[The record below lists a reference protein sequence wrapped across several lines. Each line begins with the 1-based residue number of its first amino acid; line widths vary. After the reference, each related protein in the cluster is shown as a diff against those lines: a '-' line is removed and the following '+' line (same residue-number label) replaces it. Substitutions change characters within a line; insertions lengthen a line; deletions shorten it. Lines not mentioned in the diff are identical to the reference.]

1 MVKANYIVFAIIVGG
16 LINMVSDEE
25 IKQYRNLAL
34 KNKPHLR
41 NKPLWVELDDGEY
54 RFVIK
59 GMGQKAVKLELY
71 VHYED
76 ILDNPDGV
84 IESKLDEMIKTIFEK
99 GAGKAIHNG
108 GNK

>member
-1 MVKANYIVFAIIVGG
+1 
-16 LINMVSDEE
+16 MVSDEE

-41 NKPLWVELDDGEY
+41 NKPVWLEFEDDEY
-54 RFVIK
+54 RFQIK
-59 GMGQKAVKLELY
+59 GIGQKAVKLELY
-71 VHYED
+71 LHYDD
-76 ILDNPDGV
+76 ILENPDGV
-84 IESKLDEMIKTIFEK
+84 IESKLDEMIKTIYEN